1 MTSTTESFRRAD
13 IQGLR
18 ALAILLV
25 VAFHAGGP
33 IPGGFVGVDVF
44 FVISGFVITGLLLR
58 QWSAAGW
65 IDFRAFYLRRAR
77 RLLPALALV
86 VSVTAIASIL
96 VQPPNGAQ
104 QQTAQTG
111 LGAMLIT
118 ANVVIPRL
126 VDDYFAAAASANP
139 LLHTWSL
146 SAEEQYYLVFPGLL
160 LIGLVIARRYSW
172 RFSGAALAIGAVSLA
187 SIVVSLISTYRP
199 DAVASLGVIAVPA
212 FYSSLTRA
220 WEFGAG
226 ALVAMASP
234 RLQRY
239 PPALLFGAGLAG
251 ILLVLASAVLTG
263 QQTPFPGLAALAPV
277 IGTACLLA
285 SGVSGT
291 NPLVRGLGLPL
302 FGWIGDR
309 SYSWYLWHWP
319 AVVFGR
325 LLFPDAALVP
335 ALSAG
340 LALIPA
346 SLSFRYLE
354 NPIRFSPRLG
364 GRRLMAVLAAS
375 AGVPIVLAGAL
386 GLGSRAGWGQ
396 EWTLGAHVVMQ
407 KNCDSGAFDP
417 ERCRWPV
424 SGATGI
430 VLLLG
435 DSQAWAIAD
444 GVIPAAARLGLETIV
459 GSHNACAFTSPDAA
473 ADAPYPPSFLSPT
486 CASRDESILQY
497 ALAHRPRVVV
507 IANQSMAYATA
518 QASVWQSSISSAVK
532 RLRTAGLGV
541 MVVAV
546 APTADELS
554 TRLSLLIKPPG
565 DRFTSVTAQLA
576 ARRDADA
583 ADHIV
588 ARDNPGTVLFDPA
601 AVLCDRER
609 CRVAQGGTEFY
620 SDQNHLSRAGAL
632 LLEPALFES
641 LKASLASAGTH

>member
-1 MTSTTESFRRAD
+1 MTSTDGSFRRAD

-25 VAFHAGGP
+25 VAFHAGAP
-33 IPGGFVGVDVF
+33 LPGGFVGVDVF
-44 FVISGFVITGLLLR
+44 FVISGFVITGLLMR
-58 QWSAAGW
+58 QWSASGR

-126 VDDYFAAAASANP
+126 VNDYFAAAASANP

-146 SAEEQYYLVFPGLL
+146 SVEEQYYLVFPGLL
-160 LIGLVIARRYSW
+160 LIGLFIARRYRW
-172 RFSGAALAIGAVSLA
+172 QFSGAALAIGAVTLA
-187 SIVVSLISTYRP
+187 SGVVSMVSTYRP
-199 DAVASLGVIAVPA
+199 ALVASLGVLVVPA
-212 FYSSLTRA
+212 FYSSPARA

-226 ALVAMASP
+226 SLVALAAA
-234 RLQRY
+234 RLRRF
-239 PPALLFGAGLAG
+239 PPGLLFGAGLAG

-285 SGVSGT
+285 SGVSGA
-291 NPLVRGLGLPL
+291 NAPARLLSLPV

-340 LALIPA
+340 AALIPA

-354 NPIRFSPRLG
+354 NPIRFSPHLG

-386 GLGSRAGWGQ
+386 GVGSRAGWGQ

-417 ERCRWPV
+417 ERCRWPL

-444 GVIPAAARLGLETIV
+444 GLIPAAARLGLETIV

-473 ADAPYPPSFLSPT
+473 SDPQQPLPFLSPG
-486 CASRDESILQY
+486 CASRDESILEY
-497 ALAHRPRVVV
+497 ALTRRPRVVI
-507 IANQSMAYATA
+507 IANQSIAYATSH
-518 QASVWQSSISSAVK
+518 ASVWQSSISSAVK
-532 RLRTAGLGV
+532 RLRAAGLGV

-554 TRLSLLIKPPG
+554 ARLTLLMKPPP
-565 DRFTSVTAQLA
+565 DRFTSVTEQLA

-583 ADHIV
+583 ADRFV
-588 ARDNPGTVLFDPA
+588 ANQNPGTVLFDPA
-601 AVLCDRER
+601 TVLCDRER

-632 LLEPALFES
+632 LLEPALLES